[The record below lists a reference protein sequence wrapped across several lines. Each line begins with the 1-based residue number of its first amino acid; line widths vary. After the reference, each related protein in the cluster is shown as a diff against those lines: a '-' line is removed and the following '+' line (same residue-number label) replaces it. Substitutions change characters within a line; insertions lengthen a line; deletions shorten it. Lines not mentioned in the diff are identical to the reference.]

1 MQEEPL
7 GARPRQY
14 AQGNTAPTVQ
24 IGGSNTAPINIHR
37 LPKLPVYPV
46 SQKELAATIDPLW
59 AFTSTPQHVRKELSL
74 HGLAVIIGEHGTGRR
89 TSALRALRDY
99 LSLPESADPS
109 STESHAAQIWDLSP
123 DWEEGEVPPLEV
135 LPDPLP
141 GQGYVLD
148 AAQRTVSP
156 AAAQALR
163 SWAAGLQQIRSGL
176 VVVGGLTDWPDG
188 RLSEPASRPDAAQVA
203 RNHLLHRLD
212 CPVQAHWLQADTS
225 RAASRA
231 GLLRQTSPPDQ
242 TAGIF
247 ADLIPRSVSPAD
259 AVRIAERLAQV
270 KPEHVDT
277 AVQDQHSQDA
287 AVAERGRQNLQA
299 IREWVLEWTDY
310 LEKLLA
316 EGGTRGQDRV
326 MLLAA
331 SYFEGAPLELCIKA
345 AIEFDPRGDQTRQR
359 FREGRSPRRR
369 LRDVGVDVT
378 ETDTASFAS
387 RPGLAMAAIRTD
399 WYHWADERTQTREW
413 LQRITAPGA
422 VAEKW
427 SKQVGQRVLELS
439 RTAVDPPFFAVL
451 ESWATPGIDG
461 DRITLIAELLTEAA
475 ITEELAR
482 LAHAKLLDWA
492 GSKNAARRQV
502 VAHVCAGPYGLRWPS
517 HALVRLRHILA
528 HDDEAAQM
536 AAAALVRHAEQGRLE
551 RIIETIET
559 WLERFP
565 DHAAGPRAFLAL
577 IDPSDHGAAAGAS
590 PASGLVSGLITF
602 AQGTPQVRDFL
613 ISGWATTL
621 QQPDVRDAAYRVL
634 LAWAEAVHRA
644 WLDRDVTF
652 GILTEVRNLHTPV
665 DAMSRFLYGSPEHD
679 APAVVD
685 ARYALA
691 NLNTCTHAHCPRPD
705 CPLLHTSGTGPPEAE
720 ATPRGDQERTPN
732 GQDTSSTDPDA
743 EGNTSPR

>member
-1 MQEEPL
+1 M
-7 GARPRQY
+7 A
-14 AQGNTAPTVQ
+14 
-24 IGGSNTAPINIHR
+24 
-37 LPKLPVYPV
+37 
-46 SQKELAATIDPLW
+46 
-59 AFTSTPQHVRKELSL
+59 
-74 HGLAVIIGEHGTGRR
+74 IITGEHGTGRR

-99 LSLPESADPS
+99 LSLPESANLS
-109 STESHAAQIWDLSP
+109 SADSHAVQIWDLSP
-123 DWEEGEVPPLEV
+123 DWEDGEVPRLEV

-156 AAAQALR
+156 AAAQALN
-163 SWAAGLQQIRSGL
+163 SWAARLHQIRSGL
-176 VVVGGLTDWPDG
+176 VVVGGPTDWPDG
-188 RLSEPASRPDAAQVA
+188 RLSEPATRPEAAQVA

-212 CPVQAHWLQADTS
+212 RPLQAHWLQADPS
-225 RAASRA
+225 RTANRT
-231 GLLRQTSPPDQ
+231 GLLRQTAAPDQ

-270 KPEHVDT
+270 DPGEVGA
-277 AVQDQHSQDA
+277 AVQDQHSPDA
-287 AVAERGRQNLQA
+287 AVAERGRLFVQA
-299 IREWVLEWTDY
+299 VRERVLEWTHY

-316 EGGTRGQDRV
+316 EGGTRGPDRV

-331 SYFEGAPLELCIKA
+331 SYFEGGPLELCIKA
-345 AIEFDPRGDQTRQR
+345 ATEFDPRGDQTRQR

-422 VAEKW
+422 VAERW
-427 SKQVGQRVLELS
+427 SKQVGQRLLELS

-451 ESWATPGIDG
+451 ESWATPVIDG

-475 ITEELAR
+475 MTEELAR
-482 LAHAKLLDWA
+482 LAHARLLNWA
-492 GSKNAARRQV
+492 ESKNAARRQV
-502 VAHVCAGPYGLRWPS
+502 VAQVCAGRYGLRWPS

-528 HDDEAAQM
+528 YDDEAAQI
-536 AAAALVRHAEQGRLE
+536 AAAALVRHAEQGGLE

-559 WLERFP
+559 WLERFSGQ
-565 DHAAGPRAFLAL
+565 AAGPRAFLAL
-577 IDPSDHGAAAGAS
+577 IDPSDRGAAAGAT
-590 PASGLVSGLITF
+590 PTGGLVSVLITL
-602 AQGTPQVRDFL
+602 AQGTPRVRDFL
-613 ISGWATTL
+613 ITGWAATL
-621 QQPDVRDAAYRVL
+621 QQPDVRDGAYRVL

-691 NLNTCTHAHCPRPD
+691 NLNACTHAHCSHPD
-705 CPLLHTSGTGPPEAE
+705 CPLLHTGGTSPPEVE
-720 ATPRGDQERTPN
+720 ATHRGDQERSSN
-732 GQDTSSTDPDA
+732 GQDASSTNPDA
-743 EGNTSPR
+743 EGDTSPS